1 MSGKISD
8 NLGTASGLV
17 KSATDAPDS
26 GSSNPTVSTNPS
38 AAGDRFINTTSGELF
53 VCIDATAGSNKW
65 RGQLGTEIDP
75 PTPSTGGRGLFG
87 GGISGNSDV
96 IDYITIATTG
106 DATDFGNLTVGR
118 GEGGSCSNG
127 SRALWGGGGGDST
140 GKDEIDYVTISSTG
154 NATDFGNLSSVRNGV
169 TACSDGTKG
178 LFWLGGQHPT
188 YVQTIEYVNI
198 TSTGNVTDFGDM
210 LETPQ
215 KLGAAVCDGS
225 RAVHAGGRKDDS
237 GSTSGSSTIEYINT
251 SSTGN
256 ATDFGEL
263 NEARAALAGV
273 TDNTKGVFGGGY
285 LVSSYTN
292 TLQYVNVNSVGNA
305 SDFGDMTSGSA
316 WVGACSNASR
326 GVWNHGYDPSTGSKN
341 ILDYLTIASLGN
353 SSDFG
358 DATITNYGRSG
369 CAGD

>member
-1 MSGKISD
+1 MSGITAD
-8 NLGTASGLV
+8 NLERSSGLIKAASV
-17 KSATDAPDS
+17 GPSS
-26 GSSNPTVSTNPS
+26 GSSDPTVTTNPS

-53 VCIDATAGSNKW
+53 VCIDATAGENKW

-75 PTPSTGGRGLFG
+75 PTPGTGGRGMFG
-87 GGISGNSDV
+87 GGIDGPSNV
-96 IDYITIATTG
+96 IDYITISTTG
-106 DATDFGNLTVGR
+106 NSTDFGDLTVAR

-127 SRALWGGGGGDST
+127 SRALWGGGGGDAT
-140 GKDEIDYVTISSTG
+140 GKDEIDYVTIATTG
-154 NATDFGNLSSVRNGV
+154 NATDFGNLTSGRNGV

-210 LETPQ
+210 LENPQ

-225 RAVHAGGRKDDS
+225 RAVHAGGRRDDN
-237 GSTSGSSTIEYINT
+237 GATTGSSTIEYINT

-263 NEARAALAGV
+263 DFRAAALAGV
-273 TDNTKGVFGGGY
+273 TDNTKGVYGGGY
-285 LVSSYTN
+285 QTSTYTN
-292 TLQYVNVNSVGNA
+292 TLQYININSVGDS
-305 SDFGDMTSGSA
+305 SDFGDMTAGSA

-326 GVWNHGYDPSTGSKN
+326 GVWNHGYDPGGGAKN
-341 ILDYLTIASLGN
+341 IVDYITIASLGN

-358 DATITNYGRSG
+358 DATVTEYGRSG